1 MNLSELALRPGQ
13 DPARAGRPA
22 FLTAR
27 GPVSNAD
34 FQRRVFALAE
44 EFTCC
49 GVRPSDK
56 VLLRMINSADFA
68 AAFLATI
75 WIGAIPVLQNS
86 QFGRSELEH
95 IIALCE
101 PTALLLSEN
110 FAEEP
115 ATAGLLPHAPR
126 LVVESVGRRDSSSG
140 STAESIAVPA
150 PFERE
155 RDAPAFIVFTSGTTG
170 KPKGVIHAHQGL
182 DELPK
187 NTNGKVQRRQVARI
201 VLDHAPLEAG

>member
-13 DPARAGRPA
+13 DPARAARPA

-44 EFTCC
+44 ELTCR

-56 VLLRMINSADFA
+56 ILLRMLNSADFA
-68 AAFLATI
+68 AAFLAAI

-101 PTALLLSEN
+101 PTALLVSEN
-110 FAEEP
+110 FTGDP

-140 STAESIAVPA
+140 SIAESIAVPA
-150 PFERE
+150 PFDSQ
-155 RDAPAFIVFTSGTTG
+155 RDAPAFICFHIRHDRQAERCHSCPSVAGC
-170 KPKGVIHAHQGL
+170 A
-182 DELPK
+182 
-187 NTNGKVQRRQVARI
+187 RRQQSRARP
-201 VLDHAPLEAG
+201 APAR

>member
-13 DPARAGRPA
+13 DPARAARPA

-27 GPVSNAD
+27 GAVSNAD

-44 EFTCC
+44 ELTRS

-56 VLLRMINSADFA
+56 ILLRMLNSADFA
-68 AAFLATI
+68 AAFLAAI

-95 IIALCE
+95 IIALCQ
-101 PTALLLSEN
+101 PTALLVSEN
-110 FAEEP
+110 FAGDP

-126 LVVESVGRRDSSSG
+126 LVVESVGRRDSRDRKSTRLNSSHR
-140 STAESIAVPA
+140 SLSRMPSSA
-150 PFERE
+150 
-155 RDAPAFIVFTSGTTG
+155 
-170 KPKGVIHAHQGL
+170 
-182 DELPK
+182 
-187 NTNGKVQRRQVARI
+187 
-201 VLDHAPLEAG
+201 